1 MAIQKKNNTTQE
13 PTKLRR
19 LLYGLSWAII
29 WPVIV
34 AVPAFIIM
42 LVILSQVL
50 TSNLE
55 NREFASA
62 VNKDGIFYL
71 ELYIFGF
78 VTLLV
83 IALFLVRW
91 LLKTRKRLFFRSG
104 ARVLGV
110 YIWIGIFATGL
121 TMALITRN
129 PESIK
134 PPASRDENIA
144 AILYSVGG
152 NEELLDNVSI
162 KYVDK
167 YKDENQNGEYAPV
180 LNSDG
185 TFSYGMITIKEGIDP
200 TYEKTVIAHEYLHH
214 VWQAQ
219 LDQMTLHDLTS
230 QLMTLYGKDH
240 WMQNRTDWYSD
251 TNSLVPTELFSFYC
265 TEASDKYLSQ
275 YVLDT
280 CNKYIDRSKLTF
292 TRT

>member
-1 MAIQKKNNTTQE
+1 MAIQKNNNTTQE

-50 TSNLE
+50 ISNLE

-62 VNKDGIFYL
+62 VNTDGIFYL
-71 ELYIFGF
+71 ELYLFGF

-134 PPASRDENIA
+134 PPVSRDENIA

-152 NEELLDNVSI
+152 KEELLDNVSI

-167 YKDENQNGEYAPV
+167 YKDKSQNGEYAPV
-180 LNSDG
+180 LNSDS

-219 LDQMTLHDLTS
+219 LDHMTLHDLTS
-230 QLMTLYGKDH
+230 QLMTLYGKDP

-275 YVLDT
+275 YVLDA

>member
-1 MAIQKKNNTTQE
+1 MAVQKNNNTIQE
-13 PTKLRR
+13 STKLRR

-34 AVPAFIIM
+34 AIPAFIIM

-62 VNKDGIFYL
+62 VNTDGIFYL
-71 ELYIFGF
+71 ELYLFGF
-78 VTLLV
+78 ATLLV

-134 PPASRDENIA
+134 PPVSRDENIA

-152 NEELLDNVSI
+152 KEELLDNVSI

-167 YKDENQNGEYAPV
+167 YKDESQNGEYAPV

-219 LDQMTLHDLTS
+219 LDHMTLHDLTS
-230 QLMTLYGKDH
+230 QLMTLYGKDP

-280 CNKYIDRSKLTF
+280 CNTYIDRSKLTF